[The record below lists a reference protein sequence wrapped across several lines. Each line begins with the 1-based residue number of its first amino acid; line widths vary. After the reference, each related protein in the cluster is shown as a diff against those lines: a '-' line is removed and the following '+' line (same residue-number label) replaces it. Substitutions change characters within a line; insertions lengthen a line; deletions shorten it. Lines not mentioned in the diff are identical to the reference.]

1 MKSRPS
7 RGAPR
12 ARTQTLPCS
21 SASGGH
27 CDTGAR
33 ASHTRRLSRVEV
45 AASLSSDP
53 KGRRTDGIPAF
64 PPCSPGL
71 SAPPTPTPGTASV
84 TQLGSHPPR
93 GALAAPQQTPGLLES
108 TDTPSGQACSIT
120 AWSLP
125 GPTHNA
131 AHPRTL
137 GLLCPSKLGSL
148 PNPGS
153 WERGVQPKLL
163 GTEPHAHCLPSPPL
177 SSSLKVRPRPHS
189 QHQLGD
195 GALWGHAA
203 AGSEGT
209 GGPQGAPW
217 PPLTASASV
226 PAGVRG
232 QSAPMADS

>member
-1 MKSRPS
+1 M
-7 RGAPR
+7 
-12 ARTQTLPCS
+12 
-21 SASGGH
+21 
-27 CDTGAR
+27 
-33 ASHTRRLSRVEV
+33 
-45 AASLSSDP
+45 
-53 KGRRTDGIPAF
+53 
-64 PPCSPGL
+64 
-71 SAPPTPTPGTASV
+71 
-84 TQLGSHPPR
+84 
-93 GALAAPQQTPGLLES
+93 LES
-108 TDTPSGQACSIT
+108 TYTPSGQACSIT

-209 GGPQGAPW
+209 GGSSDTAEAHPVQPSSCPRASTYSRPAGTWSHTHLGVRLGPQTHTPAPPRRLLDGGLGSVRRHSPQGAPW